1 MQWPGCWQEGLGRWW
16 FTAIKDIVEGLS
28 VDGRAEMKSFNWNKA
43 ELKAICISENTG
55 RKSVAGEVA
64 QI

>member
-1 MQWPGCWQEGLGRWW
+1 MG
-16 FTAIKDIVEGLS
+16 GLS
-28 VDGRAEMKSFNWNKA
+28 AGGRAEMKSFNWNKA
-43 ELKAICISENTG
+43 ELKAMCISENTA

>member
-1 MQWPGCWQEGLGRWW
+1 
-16 FTAIKDIVEGLS
+16 
-28 VDGRAEMKSFNWNKA
+28 MKSFNWNKA
-43 ELKAICISENTG
+43 ELKTMCISEDTG